1 MDLPKPAA
9 LFIAQ
14 HIQAN
19 VRELEGALN
28 KVMATARFQ
37 GRMID
42 IDIVKHALKDVL
54 AVRAR
59 QVNIDSIQKM
69 VAEYYR
75 IPLRELTG
83 HKRMRIYARPRQIAM
98 ALARELTG
106 DSYPDIGLAFEGRDH
121 STVMHACEKV
131 EELRKLDKAVAE
143 DYHNLIR
150 SLHG

>member
-1 MDLPKPAA
+1 MELPRTAA

-37 GRMID
+37 GRAID

-75 IPLRELTG
+75 IPLRELLG
-83 HKRMRIYARPRQIAM
+83 QKRTRIYARPRQIAM

-106 DSYPDIGLAFEGRDH
+106 SSFPDIGVAFEGRDH
-121 STVMHACEKV
+121 TTVIHACDKV
-131 EELRKLDKAVAE
+131 DELRKTDKEVAD